1 VKPKQFT
8 HTVVKQYSILQFA
21 KDFPNANDFIEQIP
35 LISDEEINNILQHP
49 KVNNSSRGLPHLSR
63 ADLVSCN
70 VREEVINMWIA
81 TIKVYNNT
89 LT

>member
-1 VKPKQFT
+1 MIKQQTAEWTTTDPPTLYISKDSFPQLILSSKSPIPPKY
-8 HTVVKQYSILQFA
+8 HKELQG
-21 KDFPNANDFIEQIP
+21 KIDEVIP
-35 LISDEEINNILQHP
+35 QEDYLI
-49 KVNNSSRGLPHLSR
+49 LSR